1 MPPEKGF
8 VGGTGA
14 LGVGVLMCV
23 QYCGGSANGRGVR
36 SRGDG
41 VAELRMCC
49 RVMRRRG
56 EHSPDFCGLPGR

>member
-14 LGVGVLMCV
+14 PGVGVLMCV

-41 VAELRMCC
+41 WP
-49 RVMRRRG
+49 
-56 EHSPDFCGLPGR
+56 S